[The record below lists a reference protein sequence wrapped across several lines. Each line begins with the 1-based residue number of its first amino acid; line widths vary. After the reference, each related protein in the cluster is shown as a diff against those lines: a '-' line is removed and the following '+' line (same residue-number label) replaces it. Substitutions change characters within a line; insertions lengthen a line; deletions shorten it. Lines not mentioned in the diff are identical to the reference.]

1 MYSLDE
7 EVDFSVMESIE
18 QTLIDQVVLREA
30 LQKLSTE
37 EKELLFLRYVNDVPV
52 SVISGLYRISRFTV
66 YRKLRSILQKV
77 RIEMEAN
84 QDG

>member
-1 MYSLDE
+1 M
-7 EVDFSVMESIE
+7 
-18 QTLIDQVVLREA
+18 
-30 LQKLSTE
+30 
-37 EKELLFLRYVNDVPV
+37 NDVPV